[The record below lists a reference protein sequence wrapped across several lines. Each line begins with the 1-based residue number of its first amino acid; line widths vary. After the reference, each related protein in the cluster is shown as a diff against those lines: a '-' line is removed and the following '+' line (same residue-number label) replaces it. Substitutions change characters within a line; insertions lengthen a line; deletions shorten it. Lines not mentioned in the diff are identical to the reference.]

1 MFNDGV
7 TVADMQTGLQVKNG
21 KITGKLKKLT
31 SGSLVNTYG
40 EGYFMALKFTNVDPN
55 ATSVKVGMQ
64 PSAGTGLVELLG
76 DPDMDGGFKVTDK
89 NSQKFVVMSTVGGFT
104 SRQVYDLTELE
115 LLP

>member
-1 MFNDGV
+1 MFHDGV

-31 SGSLVNTYG
+31 SGALVDAHG
-40 EGYFMALKFTNVDPN
+40 EGYFMALKFTNLDPN

-64 PSAGTGLVELLG
+64 PTAGTGLVEIID
-76 DPDMDGGFKVTDK
+76 DPDKDGGFKVTNK
-89 NSQKFVVMSTVGGFT
+89 ATQKFVTVSTVNGFT
-104 SRQVYDLTELE
+104 TRQEYDLSELE